1 MTLAQVLCDELIV
14 EGHWA
19 DYIDPCSGLPV
30 RHMKSSN
37 EQSMNA
43 LFLIDVSDRMNNEIR
58 SQMLNQDG
66 NKVFSEVDSA
76 EQLLGYR

>member
-30 RHMKSSN
+30 RPLKPSD
-37 EQSMNA
+37 EQCMYA
-43 LFLIDVSDRMNNEIR
+43 PFLQDLSDRMNDEIQ
-58 SQMLNQDG
+58 SQMINQDG

>member
-30 RHMKSSN
+30 RPMETYN
-37 EQSMNA
+37 EERLNA
-43 LFLIDVSDRMNNEIR
+43 PFL
-58 SQMLNQDG
+58 
-66 NKVFSEVDSA
+66 
-76 EQLLGYR
+76 